1 MQMFKR
7 IYYFARSFEK
17 EVRVKYYRQ
26 VGDHRFM
33 WSLIQLVNSFKR
45 LQQASAALTYHTVF
59 AIVPV
64 LSLMIAVAKGLG
76 YDEQFKIQ
84 LQSLF
89 QGQDVVSDKLLMFA
103 GSYLNNTQN
112 VSLWWGVGIGVI
124 LLLYSIFSIFRTI
137 DTTFNM
143 LWNVEGRSLSSLL
156 KTFAFVMMIPFIVI
170 IGLGLWWS
178 ISSFFNGTAIH
189 EINVFI
195 ASVVTYVAVLFCI
208 YKLIPKTK
216 VKVKYAVLSAL
227 VCGLIFATMQY
238 FGYAIVSMFNSYR
251 NVYGDL
257 ATMIIFLLWIYFSWT
272 ICLAGSKWNYFLQK
286 VDEQAEVN
294 NYKGISHNYQKFLS
308 LLIIERIESVY
319 PFSGG
324 FTFEAVAENVKN
336 VYGVPSQVTLYILER
351 LNTRRIILGV
361 RSGYYMLSPKYSEC
375 TVGYMIDMLD
385 SAGRNVDRVTDRV
398 KSEQLDLL
406 WRLVDGECTSDN
418 IHLKDMPVRE
428 ILTAK
433 ALQTNV

>member
-216 VKVKYAVLSAL
+216 VKVKYAALSAL

-324 FTFEAVAENVKN
+324 FNFETVAENVKN

-361 RSGYYMLSPKYSEC
+361 RSGYYMLSPKYSDC

-398 KSEQLDLL
+398 KNEQLDLL